1 MKRILLAILFIFT
14 TCVFSTFAVEKVK
27 IGDLYYNLNPDD
39 RTAEVTS
46 QNNSYPYWTTNIT
59 TANIPASIEYHSTT
73 YRVTSIGND
82 AFCTCKSLTSVT
94 IPNSV
99 TSIGKDAFED
109 CDSLTS
115 VTIPNSVISIGAYA
129 FYDCTGLT
137 SITIP
142 NSVTNIGW
150 DALGWCFSLTSISVA
165 SGNSKY
171 SSSNGVLF
179 NYNKTTLIQYPAG
192 KSGSYSIPNN
202 VMSIRNAAFAGC
214 RFLNSITIPNCV
226 TSIGDDAFDRCDGLT
241 SVTIPNS
248 VTSIG
253 NGAFDRCRGLTS
265 ISVASGNSKYSSSNG
280 VLFDY
285 NKTTLIRYPVGKS
298 GSYSIPNSVTSIG
311 KDAFWRCINLKE
323 IRYPQGLDLS
333 QARIPS
339 TTKLIA
345 DSPTTT
351 PTIPA
356 KLPECRIDYS
366 KPENIYHSSSIRL
379 CYSVD
384 SELSDNQEIEFLI
397 DGTPVEPKTLSQQ
410 KEVRP
415 VQCTEVELDNMPT
428 IANHMTKVSIRIVD
442 KRSRISWSEKSIALK
457 YQSIHKPT
465 LHVFAVGISEYDYTK
480 TGLQKLQS
488 GAKDAQDFVNT
499 INSLDLSI
507 YKEVKP
513 IIILDKEATANNIR
527 LRLKKLADNV
537 DQEDVVMLFF
547 SGHGMT
553 EDNLF
558 YFMTHGVRV
567 NECVNAL
574 KFNDI
579 VDQMQRMKNKDCH
592 VFIFMDAC
600 HSGGMYGQAK
610 GAKETISSAAPDIVG
625 FYSSTADEQS
635 RELNGNGLFT
645 RALIDGLKGN
655 GIANDNGQIT
665 IHSLRNYI
673 TNALNDAP
681 QTPIFNT
688 KGKDYILFYKKK

>member
-1 MKRILLAILFIFT
+1 MKDFHNIQILSYMKGKILAILFIFA
-14 TCVFSTFAVEKVK
+14 TCVFPASAVKKVK

-46 QNNSYPYWTTNIT
+46 QNNSSPRWTTNIT

-73 YRVTSIGND
+73 YRVTSIESWIFYNCPGLTSVTIPNSITSIGD
-82 AFCTCKSLTSVT
+82 YAFMMCTNLTSVT

-99 TSIGKDAFED
+99 TSIGDYAFY
-109 CDSLTS
+109 DSGLTS
-115 VTIPNSVISIGAYA
+115 VTIPNSVTSIGNEA
-129 FYDCTGLT
+129 F
-137 SITIP
+137 
-142 NSVTNIGW
+142 
-150 DALGWCFSLTSISVA
+150 GWCRGLTSISVA

-192 KSGSYSIPNN
+192 KSGSYSIPN
-202 VMSIRNAAFAGC
+202 S
-214 RFLNSITIPNCV
+214 V
-226 TSIGDDAFDRCDGLT
+226 TSIGNDAFEFCLGLT

-248 VTSIG
+248 VT
-253 NGAFDRCRGLTS
+253 C
-265 ISVASGNSKYSSSNG
+265 
-280 VLFDY
+280 
-285 NKTTLIRYPVGKS
+285 VGKF
-298 GSYSIPNSVTSIG
+298 
-311 KDAFWRCINLKE
+311 AFCYCSALKE
-323 IRYPQGLDLS
+323 LYYPQGLDLS
-333 QARIPS
+333 EARIPS
-339 TTKLIA
+339 SAKLIA

-366 KPENIYHSSSIRL
+366 IPENIYHSSSIRL

-384 SELSDNQEIEFLI
+384 SKLSDNQEIEFLI
-397 DGTPVEPKTLSQQ
+397 DGNRVEPKTLSQQ
-410 KEVRP
+410 KGVRP
-415 VQCTEVELDNMPT
+415 VQCTEVELDSMPT
-428 IANHMTKVSIRIVD
+428 IANHETKVSIRIVD
-442 KRSRISWSEKSIALK
+442 KSLRMSWSEKSIVLR

-465 LHVFAVGISEYDYTK
+465 LHVFAVGISEYDYAK

-527 LRLKKLADNV
+527 LRLKELADNV

-553 EDNLF
+553 ENNLF

-625 FYSSTADEQS
+625 FYSSTADEES

-673 TNALNDAP
+673 TNALKDAP